1 MAVVDEVVEEK
12 MSSEEG
18 LPEQRK
24 DDEVGDIKLPFPVLP
39 ESPRPNFIQ
48 YVNLKHLQNQHQN

>member
-1 MAVVDEVVEEK
+1 

-24 DDEVGDIKLPFPVLP
+24 DDEVGDIELPFPVLP
-39 ESPRPNFIQ
+39 ESPGPDFIQ
-48 YVNLKHLQNQHQN
+48 YVDLKHLQNQHQN